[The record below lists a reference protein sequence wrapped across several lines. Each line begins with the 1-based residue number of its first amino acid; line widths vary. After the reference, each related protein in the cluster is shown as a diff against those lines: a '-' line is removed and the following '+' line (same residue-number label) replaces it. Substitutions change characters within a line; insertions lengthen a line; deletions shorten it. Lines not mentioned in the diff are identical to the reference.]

1 MNGPGRDRH
10 SMESSNPKLRSS
22 LDWGKLA
29 PLRLRAQAVADGV
42 NYGAHRSRRRGAGVE
57 FGGHRNYLPGDDLRF
72 LDRRSMLRHDR
83 LVLREFET
91 ETERGLRL
99 VLDASRSMAYRS
111 EGAPGAKLAYSALL
125 AAALGRVALA
135 GQDSVSL
142 DFVGGSGPV
151 GMSTSTGL
159 EAFERLVYALE
170 NVSPEGDVL
179 ASPDELDVTLARV
192 SRRARR
198 GSVIA
203 FFSDFLDLPDGADDR
218 VAALSS
224 GGRLVVCVRVLD
236 PAEAH
241 FPFEGP
247 MRFKSSEGR
256 HEVETDGGAA
266 RAGYLAALREKM
278 GKIREK
284 LFAQA
289 GRFVEVTSADDPV
302 DAVRKILSAIEGS
315 GR

>member
-1 MNGPGRDRH
+1 M
-10 SMESSNPKLRSS
+10 SESPSGLRTA

-29 PLRLRAQAVADGV
+29 PLRFRAQAVADGV
-42 NYGAHRSRRRGAGVE
+42 NFGAHRSRRRGAGVE

-83 LVLREFET
+83 LIVREFET

-99 VLDASRSMAYRS
+99 VVDASRSMAYRS

-142 DFVGGSGPV
+142 DFVGGGGAAS
-151 GMSTSTGL
+151 MSSSTGL
-159 EAFERLVYALE
+159 EAFERLVYSLE
-170 NVSPEGDVL
+170 RVTPEGDVL
-179 ASPDELDVTLARV
+179 QTPDELDATLARV

-203 FFSDFLDLPDGADDR
+203 VFSDFLDLPDGAEER
-218 VAALSS
+218 IAALAS
-224 GGRLVVCVRVLD
+224 GGRLVVGVRVLD
-236 PAEAH
+236 PAEVN

-247 MRFKSSEGR
+247 VRFKSSEGR

-266 RAGYLAALREKM
+266 RSAYLSALREKM
-278 GKIREK
+278 TKIREK
-284 LFAQA
+284 MLAQS
-289 GRFVEVTSADDPV
+289 GRFVEVTSGDDPIE
-302 DAVRKILSAIEGS
+302 AVRAILTAIEGI
-315 GR
+315 GP